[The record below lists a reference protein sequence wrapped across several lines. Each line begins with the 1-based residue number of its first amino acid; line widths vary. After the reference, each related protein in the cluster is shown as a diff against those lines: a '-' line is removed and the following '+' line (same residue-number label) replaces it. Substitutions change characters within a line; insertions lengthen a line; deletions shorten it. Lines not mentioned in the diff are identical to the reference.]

1 MAEEN
6 ILNTRKS
13 GVLFHISSLPSKTG
27 IGTLG
32 AEAFAFIDWLKKYGQ
47 TYWQVLPVGP
57 TGYGDSP
64 YQSFSTF
71 AGNPYFIDPET
82 LAEEGYLDRAD
93 FEGEN
98 WGDNPRYVDFGLMYQ
113 NRQKLFAKLHE
124 NFKKNVPADYAD
136 FCKENKDWLDDY
148 ALFMAV
154 KDAHGGAAFVSWEAD
169 IRQKQKDAAKAWT
182 KKCADRIEYY
192 KMLQYFFFRQWNAL
206 RAYANKNGVKLIG
219 DIPIYVAADSSDVW
233 SFPEQFMLDENRQP
247 IEVAGCPPDA
257 FSADGQLWGN
267 PVYNWEYQKKTHF
280 AWWKK
285 RLQKS
290 LRLFDVIRIDHF
302 RGFESYYCIP
312 FGDKTARNG
321 TWRKGPDAALF
332 DSIKRSMGDLPIIA
346 EDLGYLT
353 PEVKALLSHVG
364 FPGMKIVQ
372 FAFDSREES
381 DYLPHR
387 YIQNSV
393 VYTGTHDNDTIE
405 GWKTSA
411 AASDV
416 EYAVKYLRSS
426 MDNLRFDMM
435 IAALSSVSNT
445 CITTMQDLIGLGSEA
460 RMNAPSS
467 VGTNWKWRA
476 LREEISESA
485 GEFLSYYTKLYCR
498 QA

>member
-1 MAEEN
+1 MTEGN

-13 GVLFHISSLPSKTG
+13 GVLLHISSLPGKTG

-32 AEAFAFIDWLKKYGQ
+32 AEARAFVDWLEKYNQ

-71 AGNPYFIDPET
+71 AGNPYFIDLDT
-82 LAEEGYLDRAD
+82 LAEEGYLDKAD
-93 FEGEN
+93 YDGVN
-98 WGDNPRYVDFGLMYQ
+98 WGENPRYVDFGAIYQ
-113 NRQKLFAKLHE
+113 KRNALFDKLHE
-124 NFKKNVPADYAD
+124 NFKKKIPADYAD
-136 FCKENKDWLDDY
+136 FCAENADWLDDY

-154 KDAHGGAAFVSWEAD
+154 KDAHGGAPFVDWEKP
-169 IRQKQKDAAKAWT
+169 IRSKQAAAVAQWRG
-182 KKCADRIEYY
+182 KCEEKISRH
-192 KMLQYFFFRQWNAL
+192 KMLQYFFFRQWRAL
-206 RAYANKNGVKLIG
+206 HEYASAHGVRLIG

-233 SFPEQFMLDENRQP
+233 AHPEQFMLDEESRA

-267 PVYNWEYQKKTHF
+267 PVYNWEAQAKADF

-285 RLQKS
+285 RLHAA
-290 LRLFDVIRIDHF
+290 LRLFDVVRIDHF

-312 FGDKTARNG
+312 AADKTARNG

-332 DSIKRSMGDLPIIA
+332 DSIKRDMGDLPVIA

-353 PEVKALLSHVG
+353 PEVKSLLAHVG

-405 GWKTSA
+405 GWKKSA
-411 AASDV
+411 SADDV
-416 EYAVKYLRSS
+416 AYAIKYLRSS
-426 MDNLRFDMM
+426 MEDLREDMM
-435 IAALSSVSNT
+435 IAALASVSNT
-445 CITTMQDLIGLGSEA
+445 CITTAQDLIGLGSEA
-460 RMNAPSS
+460 RMNAPATT
-467 VGTNWKWRA
+467 GHNWQWRA
-476 LREEISESA
+476 LDGEITA
-485 GEFLSYYTKLYCR
+485 AIGEKLAYYTKLYCR
-498 QA
+498 V

>member
-1 MAEEN
+1 MN
-6 ILNTRKS
+6 ILDKRAS
-13 GVLFHISSLPSKTG
+13 GVLLHISSLPGNTG

-32 AEAFAFIDWLKKYGQ
+32 KEARAFIDWLKKYGQ

-71 AGNPYFIDPET
+71 AGNPYFIDLET
-82 LAEEGYLDRAD
+82 LSDEGYLAKSD
-93 FEGEN
+93 FEGVD
-98 WGDNPRYVDFGLMYQ
+98 WGNDARYVDFGLIYQ
-113 NRQKLFAKLHE
+113 KRHEIFGKLQANFEQKI
-124 NFKKNVPADYAD
+124 PADYAD
-136 FCKENKDWLDDY
+136 FCAENASWLDDY
-148 ALFMAV
+148 ALYMAV
-154 KDAHGGAAFVSWEAD
+154 KDAHGGSPFASWESP
-169 IRQKQKDAAKAWT
+169 IRKKTLAAVKSWSA
-182 KKCADRIEYY
+182 KCEKRIAYY
-192 KMLQYFFFRQWNAL
+192 KMLQYFFFRQWNSL
-206 RAYANKNGVKLIG
+206 HDYARENGVKLIG
-219 DIPIYVAADSSDVW
+219 DIPIYVSADSSDVW
-233 SFPEQFMLDENRQP
+233 SCPKQFKLDKDLQSV
-247 IEVAGCPPDA
+247 EVAGCPPDA

-267 PVYNWEYQKKTHF
+267 PVYNWSYQKKTDF
-280 AWWKK
+280 AWWKD
-285 RLQKS
+285 RLRHS
-290 LRLFDVIRIDHF
+290 LKLFDVVRIDHF

-312 FGDKTARNG
+312 FGEATARNG
-321 TWRKGPDAALF
+321 QWRKGPGAALF
-332 DSIKRSMGDLPIIA
+332 DSIKASMGELPIIA

-353 PEVKALLSHVG
+353 KEVKDLLAHVG

-411 AASDV
+411 NAADV

-426 MDNLRFDMM
+426 MENLRQDML

-445 CITTMQDLIGLGSEA
+445 CISTMQDLIGLGSEA

-467 VGTNWKWRA
+467 VGMNWKWRA
-476 LREEISESA
+476 TAEQISADA

-498 QA
+498 A